1 MFNWREVRESRLQYY
16 RDAIKRSQR
25 SLKLYRL
32 WVKRSPDS
40 TIYQILLQGEEQ
52 WLSNLKKEF
61 KELKGQDK
69 NNNYE
74 L

>member
-1 MFNWREVRESRLQYY
+1 MFNWREVRENRLQYY